1 MSPTHSLDP
10 NLIKAVERFYGNF
23 LARRSPPLVGQ
34 RQAAQSRCGHVSFK
48 QTYRPAVARPP
59 PPRAPRPP
67 EDLSSE
73 TGIYLALRVIEH
85 RTQEV
90 KPNTDTRLADFP
102 RAHLEIDY
110 APDYLPPSAPPSKAG
125 KVLGRG
131 CARQGHSTRRGL
143 SSPSTRWNT
152 STTGSVDRAV
162 WQSFSSS
169 CRSWHQPRPSRPD
182 LAFSCVDSLRPQGT
196 RG

>member
-1 MSPTHSLDP
+1 MGTSSR
-10 NLIKAVERFYGNF
+10 A
-23 LARRSPPLVGQ
+23 ARPLVGQ

-110 APDYLPPSAPPSKAG
+110 APDYLPPSAPPLAYPDWGSG
-125 KVLGRG
+125 V
-131 CARQGHSTRRGL
+131 
-143 SSPSTRWNT
+143 PSTRSQFWAL
-152 STTGSVDRAV
+152 GRAFEHACRPV
-162 WQSFSSS
+162 SGRASRLKNASLAEASLGLSRLQKERAHGWRGGPCQSRDERRFVYVLPHRCSGWE
-169 CRSWHQPRPSRPD
+169 CK
-182 LAFSCVDSLRPQGT
+182 AEG
-196 RG
+196 